1 MMVPLRIIGPTCVSL
16 LAIGLWG
23 GCSQDSASPEAA
35 APSVESPVISFR
47 DATVQS
53 GLELT
58 TVSGAQPSTQILE
71 VKGGGLALIDFDSD
85 GDRDLLVPNG
95 ATLGSPEQGPGAR
108 LFRNDGD
115 LKFTDVTPTSG
126 IQHQRWSFGTAVA
139 DVDGDGYDDLYIACF
154 GPDVLLRNRGD
165 GTFEDISDSAG
176 VGDDEWSTSA
186 AFADVDNDG
195 DMDLFVTRYLRF
207 DPEQPPPPANF
218 KGLKVLNGPR
228 GLEPLSDLFYENL
241 GAGRFRLHQTG
252 DPLGELEP
260 SYGLNVAIL
269 DFTGDGRSDILV
281 GNDSKANHL
290 YRNETAEQGG
300 LAFEEIGL
308 ASGLAHD
315 LNGYTQATMGIAIS
329 DVNQDGRPDVF
340 TSNFSSDSNT
350 MHVSAADGIYDDR
363 TRQFGLALVSR
374 PYLGWASGFYDF
386 DHDGDEDLLV
396 MNGHV
401 YPQATLASMDSD
413 YEQPALLFRNDA
425 GRFVRDL
432 SVPVLEVPHRDRSAV
447 FDDLDGDGDID
458 IVVCELNGPLR
469 LLENQ
474 CPDPGNRWISLELV
488 DQQPATANR
497 HGIGSRIELSAGSW
511 RAVRWVAGG
520 GPFQSNW
527 SPLIHA
533 GLTPK
538 VDQVEVLVH
547 WPDGV
552 RSAHQ
557 LPAGRSAV
565 LRRTSDGILVEFREA
580 G

>member
-1 MMVPLRIIGPTCVSL
+1 MMRSSHIPRGMYQLLLVVSL
-16 LAIGLWG
+16 TG
-23 GCSQDSASPEAA
+23 GCSEDPGSSSSEN
-35 APSVESPVISFR
+35 PSVEPPVISFE
-47 DATVQS
+47 DATLDS
-53 GLELT
+53 GLEFA

-95 ATLGSPEQGPGAR
+95 ATLDEPEKGPGAR
-108 LFRNDGD
+108 LFRNDGG
-115 LKFTDVTPTSG
+115 LKFTDVTLGSG
-126 IQHQRWSFGTAVA
+126 IQHQRWSFGTAVG
-139 DVDGDGYDDLYIACF
+139 DVDGDGYQDLYIACF

-165 GTFEDISDSAG
+165 GTFEDISASAG
-176 VGDDEWSTSA
+176 VGDAEWSTSA

-218 KGLKVLNGPR
+218 KGMKVLNGPR
-228 GLEPLSDLFYENL
+228 GLEPLSDLFYENM
-241 GAGRFRLHQTG
+241 GAGRFRLHQVG
-252 DPLGELEP
+252 DPLGELAP

-281 GNDSKANHL
+281 GNDSEANHL
-290 YRNETAEQGG
+290 YRNETSPDGVM
-300 LAFEEIGL
+300 AFKEIGL

-329 DVNQDGRPDVF
+329 DVNDDGRPDVF

-401 YPQATLASMDSD
+401 YPQATLESMDSA

-425 GRFVRDL
+425 GRFVRDV
-432 SVPVLEVPHRDRSAV
+432 SVPVLEIPHRDRSAI
-447 FDDLDGDGDID
+447 FDDLDADGDID
-458 IVVCELNGPLR
+458 VVVSELNGPLR
-469 LLENQ
+469 LLENRSA
-474 CPDPGNRWISLELV
+474 DPEGRWVSIELV
-488 DQQPATANR
+488 DQQSSTANR
-497 HGIGSRIELSAGSW
+497 HGIGSRIELSSGSW

-527 SPLIHA
+527 SPLIHS
-533 GLTPK
+533 GLPPE
-538 VDQVEVLVH
+538 VDQVEAVVQ
-547 WPDGV
+547 WPDGQ
-552 RSAHQ
+552 RSTHEF
-557 LPAGRSAV
+557 PAGRAAV
-565 LRRTSDGILVEFREA
+565 LRRTDEGIAIEFREA
-580 G
+580 D